1 MEIKSETSYTKSI
14 KCSDVY
20 TESAVDYSLPDYL
33 GDVRKILFTDA
44 TVRPSGKFAGGDEV
58 EFSGVV
64 VYNVIYLDSDN
75 NLSSAEFTSD
85 YDYSVKCSG
94 ESYKDSVADTRVSTY
109 AIRLVGPRK
118 ISARASLVGSVRLS
132 EESVISVSG
141 NALES
146 DLSPET
152 SLKTVGIIGSR
163 ISSTAEREYA
173 ESITTLEG
181 AIADEVSVVYS
192 FAEAIADSLSVE
204 GDSVCVK
211 GRLRINGVLK
221 NEDQPL
227 YGVEKIV
234 NFEENLDFDGV
245 SAEMSLTPRLTV
257 SSLKASVNPGESG
270 CDIVMNAVVD
280 MCVIA
285 DYNEKIELLTDAY
298 LKNAPTEND
307 YRNFEYLSLK
317 DSAIVKGTHNAE
329 IDRSELEAESL
340 REIILVTA
348 APKVERVEIADGV
361 VNIFG
366 EVRYSGIASDFDDNK
381 ASYLSIKFTSPFAT
395 NVNINCQNVDNLQ
408 IDAKV
413 NAYGTSASLDANKVY
428 VSCMLESSVT
438 VCEEKSEKIL
448 SSIVKK
454 ENEKYESNGA
464 KITVYY
470 PTDDDT
476 LFSVAKRYRTSV
488 LKVARDNEITESV
501 FASNNPDGRLKGV
514 KKLIIY

>member
-1 MEIKSETSYTKSI
+1 
-14 KCSDVY
+14 
-20 TESAVDYSLPDYL
+20 
-33 GDVRKILFTDA
+33 
-44 TVRPSGKFAGGDEV
+44 
-58 EFSGVV
+58 
-64 VYNVIYLDSDN
+64 
-75 NLSSAEFTSD
+75 
-85 YDYSVKCSG
+85 
-94 ESYKDSVADTRVSTY
+94 
-109 AIRLVGPRK
+109 
-118 ISARASLVGSVRLS
+118 
-132 EESVISVSG
+132 
-141 NALES
+141 
-146 DLSPET
+146 
-152 SLKTVGIIGSR
+152 
-163 ISSTAEREYA
+163 
-173 ESITTLEG
+173 
-181 AIADEVSVVYS
+181 
-192 FAEAIADSLSVE
+192 
-204 GDSVCVK
+204 
-211 GRLRINGVLK
+211 
-221 NEDQPL
+221 
-227 YGVEKIV
+227 
-234 NFEENLDFDGV
+234 
-245 SAEMSLTPRLTV
+245 
-257 SSLKASVNPGESG
+257 
-270 CDIVMNAVVD
+270 MNAVVD

-285 DYNEKIELLTDAY
+285 DYNENIELLTDAY
-298 LKNAPTEND
+298 LKNAPTDND

-317 DSAIVKGTHNAE
+317 DSAIVKGAHNAE

-348 APKVERVEIADGV
+348 TPKVERVEIADGV

-366 EVRYSGIASDFDDNK
+366 EVRYSGIASDFNDNK

-454 ENEKYESNGA
+454 ENENYESNGA

-488 LKVARDNEITESV
+488 LKVARDNDISESV
-501 FASNNPDGRLKGV
+501 FASNNPDGHLKGV